1 MKKTIAA
8 CCMAAATFCGA
19 ENYLIQGGQASQIDY
34 AMEQEI
40 VPFRGCLQMTA
51 SFVVPKDFHSPSYS
65 QDVLGFD
72 IQFSTPPS
80 NQKRNF
86 DSRGNEV
93 LSVDWVNP
101 AQPIR
106 VRISIKSQNQTRLD
120 PLNTDAA
127 FPLAEVPTDARAY
140 LKATRMVPSTDPEII
155 QKARQLTAASETEFD
170 AVQKI
175 LIWLIDLIQYVQR
188 PSQYDAFFSIRT
200 GKGNCQN
207 FSHLAA
213 AMMRAVGIPV
223 RIVNGVTLKQPYD
236 VEINGGYMTLIMAQ
250 GRHSWIEVY
259 FPDLGWVPFDPQQTQ
274 LFVSNRYIRIE
285 VGLDNEETVNDG
297 GIRWKRMPGF
307 KGQPGFQ
314 ETIATDFRQ
323 DQVSLTAE
331 RQDYGPRKLLLSPVV
346 SSDFSEVVYEEAAA
360 APLVIQPSGAG
371 SASGMPDT
379 LGNLDFPENVDF
391 LDTRERVD
399 DPGSDEGILRKNFL
413 VETAEY
419 VTTQGCK
426 YAQTF
431 ILDHP
436 LRINQVGLAL
446 HKFGGNGQIWIE
458 LMNDAGGKP
467 GDVLASSDMIS
478 VDAMKFHPGYSWI
491 DFSFPVGDSQLQTG
505 RYWIALAYTGSPVI
519 NWFFTYG
526 KSTGPVDGTRFIN
539 LFDETWSRSLAYEFN
554 FRVIG
559 NR

>member
-93 LSVDWVNP
+93 LSVDLVNP

-140 LKATRMVPSTDPEII
+140 LKATRLVPSTDPEII

-236 VEINGGYMTLIMAQ
+236 V
-250 GRHSWIEVY
+250 
-259 FPDLGWVPFDPQQTQ
+259 
-274 LFVSNRYIRIE
+274 
-285 VGLDNEETVNDG
+285 
-297 GIRWKRMPGF
+297 
-307 KGQPGFQ
+307 
-314 ETIATDFRQ
+314 
-323 DQVSLTAE
+323 
-331 RQDYGPRKLLLSPVV
+331 
-346 SSDFSEVVYEEAAA
+346 
-360 APLVIQPSGAG
+360 
-371 SASGMPDT
+371 
-379 LGNLDFPENVDF
+379 
-391 LDTRERVD
+391 
-399 DPGSDEGILRKNFL
+399 
-413 VETAEY
+413 
-419 VTTQGCK
+419 
-426 YAQTF
+426 
-431 ILDHP
+431 
-436 LRINQVGLAL
+436 
-446 HKFGGNGQIWIE
+446 
-458 LMNDAGGKP
+458 
-467 GDVLASSDMIS
+467 
-478 VDAMKFHPGYSWI
+478 
-491 DFSFPVGDSQLQTG
+491 
-505 RYWIALAYTGSPVI
+505 
-519 NWFFTYG
+519 
-526 KSTGPVDGTRFIN
+526 
-539 LFDETWSRSLAYEFN
+539 
-554 FRVIG
+554 
-559 NR
+559 